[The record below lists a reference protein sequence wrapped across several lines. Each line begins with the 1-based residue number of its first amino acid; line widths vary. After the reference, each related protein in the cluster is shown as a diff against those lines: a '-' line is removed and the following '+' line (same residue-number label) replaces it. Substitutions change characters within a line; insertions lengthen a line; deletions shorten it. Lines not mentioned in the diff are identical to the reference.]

1 MLISYIYTDINLI
14 YSTIYISYIYV
25 SHIYHKIYC
34 SGPAVCV
41 TKIYQHYNRLYDSYN
56 NNYYIAIYINL
67 DYSYSLHGDRILYV
81 LVNTM
86 GRVSSIFCCVVCHSS
101 VDSSVEDAPAIH
113 QGVGLEGRVPMLHTE
128 GERHLDQHV
137 CSSVQYYPHRGFK
150 WSLLLCLL
158 LPWQQGSPDFNQ

>member
-41 TKIYQHYNRLYDSYN
+41 TKIYHSIITGYKYYDSYN

-81 LVNTM
+81 LVSTM
-86 GRVSSIFCCVVCHSS
+86 ESQFH
-101 VDSSVEDAPAIH
+101 
-113 QGVGLEGRVPMLHTE
+113 
-128 GERHLDQHV
+128 
-137 CSSVQYYPHRGFK
+137 
-150 WSLLLCLL
+150 LLLCL
-158 LPWQQGSPDFNQ
+158 P